1 MRGPAPSISTLSRV
15 SLTVVDNLGE
25 SLTTTAQVTVGGSGV
40 SASFTAIITPLV
52 GDRVVNFDA
61 SASTGNGLTYMW
73 NFGDG
78 DTPTVSIP
86 TITYAFVDD
95 SERNVVLTVT
105 DIQGNSASTT
115 MTVDPEPTLP

>member
-1 MRGPAPSISTLSRV
+1 M
-15 SLTVVDNLGE
+15 
-25 SLTTTAQVTVGGSGV
+25 TVGGSGV

-61 SASTGNGLTYMW
+61 SASTGNGLTYLW